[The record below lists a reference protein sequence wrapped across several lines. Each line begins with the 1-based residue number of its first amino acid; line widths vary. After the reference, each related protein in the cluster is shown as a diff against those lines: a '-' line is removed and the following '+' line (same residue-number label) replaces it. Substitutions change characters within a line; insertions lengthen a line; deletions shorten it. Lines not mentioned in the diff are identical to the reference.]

1 MDENEL
7 RKSCAKKAMEY
18 IKNNS
23 IIGLGAGRNIACLI
37 EQLSK
42 EIKGNGLKVKVVT
55 PSESTRRL
63 CFLHGIEVLD
73 TSLVEMVDT
82 AFDGCG
88 EVDEDFCASKGD
100 GGVYTKEKII
110 GAMAKNYILLIDEK
124 KWKRKLSEPHVI
136 SIEVIKDSLAYVC
149 GQSRVLG
156 GEPVIRETS
165 RKDGY
170 LVTDHGNLIL
180 DVKFSVIEDFAALN
194 AVLEGITGVIT
205 TSLFTKE
212 VNTVL
217 IAAEKG
223 VRTIRRK
230 TLK

>member
-1 MDENEL
+1 MDENAL

-18 IKNNS
+18 IKNDS

-37 EQLSK
+37 ELLSE
-42 EIKGNGLKVKVVT
+42 EIKKNGLRVKVVT

-63 CFLHGIEVLD
+63 CFIHGIEVVD
-73 TSLVEMVDT
+73 TSLVDMVDT

-88 EVDEDFCASKGD
+88 EVDENFYASKGD

-124 KWKRKLSEPHVI
+124 KWKNKLSVPHVI

-149 GQSRVLG
+149 GQSRALG

-180 DVKFSVIEDFAALN
+180 DVQFSVIEDFAALN
-194 AVLEGITGVIT
+194 AVLAGITGVIT
-205 TSLFTKE
+205 TSLFIKE

-223 VRTIRRK
+223 VRTIKRK
-230 TLK
+230 IT

>member
-1 MDENEL
+1 MSRTCDICGGKIGLKAFHCQDGKICKRCYQIVSNNFTSTIIQKSLSEL
-7 RKSCAKKAMEY
+7 RAIYDQNAAPIDLGDDGFQITAK
-18 IKNNS
+18 
-23 IIGLGAGRNIACLI
+23 
-37 EQLSK
+37 
-42 EIKGNGLKVKVVT
+42 
-55 PSESTRRL
+55 
-63 CFLHGIEVLD
+63 
-73 TSLVEMVDT
+73 VDN
-82 AFDGCG
+82 
-88 EVDEDFCASKGD
+88 V
-100 GGVYTKEKII
+100 
-110 GAMAKNYILLIDEK
+110 LLIDEK

-149 GQSRVLG
+149 GQSRALG

-180 DVKFSVIEDFAALN
+180 DVKFSLIEDYAELN
-194 AVLEGITGVIT
+194 AALEGITGVIT
-205 TSLFTKE
+205 TSLFSKE

-230 TLK
+230 SLK